1 MWPSIPADPSFSHV
15 IAPVLSSMGTYIL
28 RNSVSRIFSKATF
41 EEYRETEKLHNDVPR
56 AVTKD
61 GNLLDYETL
70 ELRVHPPNIRIK
82 IEEKGTLITLDSANR
97 PGTLIEV
104 WKSCFVAAAIANA
117 MRRGSWWQTTAHH
130 MAAQVVQCLTELGL
144 QFTKARITSDGG
156 WFVDGACAVLCYLFS
171 IQAGFNCF
179 LQGR

>member
-1 MWPSIPADPSFSHV
+1 
-15 IAPVLSSMGTYIL
+15 MGTYIL
-28 RNSVSRIFSKATF
+28 RNNVSRNFSKATF

-104 WKSCFVAAAIANA
+104 RLRPALVRGGFGRCISCMEEKQACRRRHGSAGSPVSDRIRTAI
-117 MRRGSWWQTTAHH
+117 H
-130 MAAQVVQCLTELGL
+130 
-144 QFTKARITSDGG
+144 
-156 WFVDGACAVLCYLFS
+156 
-171 IQAGFNCF
+171 
-179 LQGR
+179 